1 MRKLAL
7 AFYLWRVSM
16 GGIEKALSLS
26 FSRKLSFNLIA
37 NWLVNSEGIVKEEK
51 KGWEEKNGEVRIR
64 HREL

>member
-37 NWLVNSEGIVKEEK
+37 N
-51 KGWEEKNGEVRIR
+51 
-64 HREL
+64 